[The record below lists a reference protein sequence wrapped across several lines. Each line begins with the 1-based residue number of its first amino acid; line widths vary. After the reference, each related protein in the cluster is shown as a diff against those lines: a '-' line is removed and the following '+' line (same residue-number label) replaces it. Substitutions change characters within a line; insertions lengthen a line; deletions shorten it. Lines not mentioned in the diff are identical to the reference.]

1 MIVLLSWVNLAL
13 MPEANFKLDRLL
25 AQGTV
30 LDQFLL
36 YLETSSWTRQDLL
49 FPLHLN
55 GSAVVI
61 GGTRKDH

>member
-13 MPEANFKLDRLL
+13 MPEANSKLDRLL

-36 YLETSSWTRQDLL
+36 YLETFTLR
-49 FPLHLN
+49 PLHGRVRTYYSLC
-55 GSAVVI
+55 
-61 GGTRKDH
+61 T